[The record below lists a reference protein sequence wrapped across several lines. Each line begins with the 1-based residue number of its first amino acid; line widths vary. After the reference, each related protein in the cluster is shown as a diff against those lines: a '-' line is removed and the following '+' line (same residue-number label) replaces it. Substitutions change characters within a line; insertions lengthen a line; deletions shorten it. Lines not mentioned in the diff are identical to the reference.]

1 MSETSKNQQRLFP
14 ITTTGSKMAQ
24 LPLKIDLLAYLQARV
39 GKLSPSCRYECSS
52 GAATHEMGPG
62 HPGATCVSLFVW
74 NLDSLTFLPKHSLD
88 CLVGVGAPEPGS
100 NRIHDNSGGVGANC
114 VHTRR
119 LRSREPMPHD
129 DQHSNLLSRHIRGP
143 KYSSLNHPPSQHTI
157 AMAEGARL

>member
-74 NLDSLTFLPKHSLD
+74 NLDGLTFLPKHSLD

-100 NRIHDNSGGVGANC
+100 NTIRDNSGGVGANC

-119 LRSREPMPHD
+119 LRSH
-129 DQHSNLLSRHIRGP
+129 LLSRHIRGP
-143 KYSSLNHPPSQHTI
+143 KDLSLNHPPSQHTI